1 VKNNKDLSFYFIDC
15 SYGDEKTS
23 TKWATNKNVN
33 ELKLMSINPFL
44 FISELIRFKKFV
56 QENNIQ
62 LVHVHHRRLVIILT
76 IFKFYLK
83 IPLLYTSHLTYPKN
97 IIFKL
102 IAQLSC
108 IAISESVES
117 NLYETTSSKD
127 ITLLANPVE
136 FNDINLPENSFSLD
150 QAITIGRLEEVK
162 GINYIIDAF
171 AILHAKGLKKR
182 LLIVGE
188 GGEES
193 DLKHKV
199 SSYGLDHYIKFV
211 GYSKNV
217 NQHIDKAAFSILHSS
232 IEGLPLVTVESAA
245 RFKPSLVTNVAGS
258 RDTVPTNVELPNLVD
273 FSNVQMLAKTLEV
286 WFASPSLIKSDGDK
300 FRLFLQ
306 SKCSTKIVA
315 DGYYT
320 KYTELINATH

>member
-1 VKNNKDLSFYFIDC
+1 MYRICVINPNYYKSSGVTKVIESLYFHFVKNNKDLSFYFIDC

-127 ITLLANPVE
+127 ITLLASSEPNPQ
-136 FNDINLPENSFSLD
+136 F
-150 QAITIGRLEEVK
+150 
-162 GINYIIDAF
+162 
-171 AILHAKGLKKR
+171 
-182 LLIVGE
+182 
-188 GGEES
+188 
-193 DLKHKV
+193 
-199 SSYGLDHYIKFV
+199 
-211 GYSKNV
+211 
-217 NQHIDKAAFSILHSS
+217 
-232 IEGLPLVTVESAA
+232 
-245 RFKPSLVTNVAGS
+245 
-258 RDTVPTNVELPNLVD
+258 
-273 FSNVQMLAKTLEV
+273 
-286 WFASPSLIKSDGDK
+286 
-300 FRLFLQ
+300 
-306 SKCSTKIVA
+306 
-315 DGYYT
+315 
-320 KYTELINATH
+320 